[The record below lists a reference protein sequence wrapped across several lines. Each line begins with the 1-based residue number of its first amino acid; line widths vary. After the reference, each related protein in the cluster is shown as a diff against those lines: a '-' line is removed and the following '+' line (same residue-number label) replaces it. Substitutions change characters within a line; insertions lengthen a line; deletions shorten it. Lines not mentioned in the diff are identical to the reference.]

1 MIFDRCSTHRD
12 ALGAFVDGELPG
24 AEMQLVS
31 GHLDGCASCAGEVER
46 LRGIGSL
53 LRGAARMAEAPPPML
68 GLAGGVVA
76 RIGAEAAQSWRAVFD
91 RAVEDWHW
99 IIVGGG
105 SVAATFVSM
114 LLVTTLLLFGPAPV
128 QQNSLAGL
136 MSSLETHPG
145 TLFVEV
151 GDSRDAR
158 LMQVDTGA
166 ANVRVMPAMLGR
178 ISEQDL
184 VSAFTNAVVSKRGG
198 LIDFASMSANDRRTL
213 EAALT
218 QISLFRDAPSAV
230 STAGQLNV
238 LRIRLVATTS
248 VVAPPLEP

>member
-1 MIFDRCSTHRD
+1 MMFDRCSTHRD

-24 AEMQLVS
+24 AGMQQVS
-31 GHLDGCASCAGEVER
+31 GHLEGCASCAGEVDR

-53 LRGAARMAEAPPPML
+53 LRSAARVAAAPPPML

-91 RAVEDWHW
+91 RAIEDWHW

-114 LLVTTLLLFGPAPV
+114 LLVTAMLLFGPAPK
-128 QQNSLAGL
+128 QQDSLAGL

-166 ANVRVMPAMLGR
+166 ASVRVMPAMLG
-178 ISEQDL
+178 ISERDL

-198 LIDFASMSANDRRTL
+198 LVDFASMSANDRRNL
-213 EAALT
+213 ELALAW
-218 QISLFRDAPSAV
+218 ISGFRAAPSAA
-230 STAGQLNV
+230 STTGQLNV
-238 LRIRLVATTS
+238 LRIRLIATTGVS
-248 VVAPPLEP
+248 APPLDQ